1 MPDIVVTA
9 TSTTTT
15 GPSLPAKVNLPVY
28 RGDSWQQTF
37 RLLQGDEPLDLTS
50 MTIASQARGTT
61 QEVYDLVAVPVGDPS
76 QGVIQLERPTDDLP
90 ADLYDYDIELTDPG
104 NVVTTWIHG
113 RLKVSRDV
121 TNEQP

>member
-9 TSTTTT
+9 SSSTTT
-15 GPSLPAKVNLPVY
+15 GPSLPAKVNLLVY

-37 RLLQGDEPLDLTS
+37 RLLQDDVPLDLTD

-61 QEVYDLVAVPVGDPS
+61 RQVYDLVAIPVGDPAD
-76 QGVIQLERPTDDLP
+76 GILQLGRPTGGLP
-90 ADLYDYDIELTDPG
+90 VDLYDYDIELTDPG
-104 NVVTTWIHG
+104 NVVTTWIAG
-113 RLKVSRDV
+113 RMQLARDV

>member
-15 GPSLPAKVNLPVY
+15 GPSLPAKVNLVVY

-37 RLLQGDEPLDLTS
+37 RLLQDDLPLDLTA
-50 MTIASQARGTT
+50 MTIQSQARGTT
-61 QEVYDLVAVPVGDPS
+61 QEVFDLVALAVGDPT
-76 QGVIQLERPTDDLP
+76 QGVVQIERPTDGLP
-90 ADLYDYDIELTDPG
+90 ADLYDYDLELTDPG
-104 NVVTTWIHG
+104 NVVTTWIAG

>member
-15 GPSLPAKVNLPVY
+15 GPNLPAKVNLRFY

-37 RLLQGDEPLDLTS
+37 RLLQDDVPLDLTA

-61 QEVYDLVAVPVGDPS
+61 QEVFDLVALAVGDPT
-76 QGVIQLERPTDDLP
+76 QGVVQLERPTGGLP
-90 ADLYDYDIELTDPG
+90 TDIYDYDIELTDPG
-104 NVVTTWIHG
+104 NVVTTWIAG
-113 RLKVSRDV
+113 RMKLSRDV
-121 TNEQP
+121 TNEAP